1 MPYRSRCPI
10 NLAVEALGDRW
21 TLLILRD
28 MIFAG
33 RRHFREI
40 LSLSGEG
47 ISPAILSDRLKR
59 LTAEGF
65 LTRQDDPTHAQ
76 KTIYSLTTKS
86 VDLLPV
92 IFALSEWGGQYYDA
106 DPAFLAPPDMTDAQ
120 RTAALEGLRA
130 RLIRDHGL
138 A

>member
-1 MPYRSRCPI
+1 MPHRSRCPI
-10 NLAVEALGDRW
+10 NLAVEAVGDRW

-33 RRHFREI
+33 RRHFREF
-40 LSLSGEG
+40 LSLSWEG

-59 LTAEGF
+59 LVAEGF
-65 LTRQDDPTHAQ
+65 LTRTDDPAHAQ
-76 KTIYSLTTKS
+76 KAIYSLTRKS

-106 DPAFLAPPDMTDAQ
+106 DPELVAPPDMTDAQ
-120 RTAALEGLRA
+120 RAAALAKLRA
-130 RLIRDHGL
+130 RLLRDHGI